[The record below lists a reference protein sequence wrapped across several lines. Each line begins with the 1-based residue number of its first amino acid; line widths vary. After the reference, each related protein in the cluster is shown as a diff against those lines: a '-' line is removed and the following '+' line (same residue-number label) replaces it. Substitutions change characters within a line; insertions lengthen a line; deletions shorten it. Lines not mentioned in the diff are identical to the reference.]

1 MCEDLGAEP
10 MLVVNCG
17 MACQYRNGD
26 HIPIDE
32 LDEWIEDAL
41 AAIEYAI
48 DSDQQA
54 GRTLEGVAP
63 SFCYTFPPHSLTVMV
78 LKER

>member
-1 MCEDLGAEP
+1 
-10 MLVVNCG
+10 

-26 HIPIDE
+26 HIPLNE

-48 DSDQQA
+48 GPTTSKWGA
-54 GRTLEGVAP
+54 RWRASRRRSATP
-63 SFCYTFPPHSLTVMV
+63 SHPT
-78 LKER
+78 R

>member
-1 MCEDLGAEP
+1 

-26 HIPIDE
+26 HIPLDE

-48 DSDQQA
+48 GPPPASGA
-54 GRTLEGVAP
+54 RCGRKTGIPNRSRCA
-63 SFCYTFPPHSLTVMV
+63 S
-78 LKER
+78 